1 VIPSSVSPQGA
12 FLASDVVPRAEHPG
26 ASASQLQE
34 LAHELRQPL
43 GTIES
48 IAYYLQITSSD
59 EKLNAQLGL
68 IQALVTEASTILERC
83 CAAESSSISR

>member
-1 VIPSSVSPQGA
+1 VIPTPLSPQGA
-12 FLASDVVPRAEHPG
+12 FLARDPAQRAECSG
-26 ASASQLQE
+26 APTSPLQE

-59 EKLNAQLGL
+59 EKLNLQLGH
-68 IQALVTEASTILERC
+68 IQALVNEASDILERC
-83 CAAESSSISR
+83 CSQSVSTSR